1 MFITLDLSLEIG
13 NSDDLTFPIVN
24 FLFFGRYILEAMY
37 GIYISRNNI
46 LFILVLS

>member
-37 GIYISRNNI
+37 GIYKSLTN
-46 LFILVLS
+46 FITL